1 MLKLELLAL
10 ATKSCNFYPCQKYLS
25 SCIIDQ
31 VCCSHGKS
39 LIRKLHHWQKVKRS
53 LLRVCKEESQERS
66 GEDTVVKKW
75 VLLSASQFRNSW
87 KLPRCQPLSSHSY
100 RNKPLT
106 VPYYSPRHW
115 SSSQKSGAF
124 IRKFLLVACKF
135 QKMCSKSHFPEQS
148 RKINS
153 RDSTSQ
159 KPQDSKN
166 LQKFC
171 HARDFWEQDI
181 FWLFNTTILPLSYN
195 QKGWMPLNTG
205 KFNCC
210 WNLGNQNAPHHT

>member
-1 MLKLELLAL
+1 MAKAWSE
-10 ATKSCNFYPCQKYLS
+10 
-25 SCIIDQ
+25 SCITGRKWRDPFWESAKK
-31 VCCSHGKS
+31 SHKKGV
-39 LIRKLHHWQKVKRS
+39 VKI
-53 LLRVCKEESQERS
+53 QWWRS
-66 GEDTVVKKW
+66 GFFYQLPSSETVENCPGVS
-75 VLLSASQFRNSW
+75 LS
-87 KLPRCQPLSSHSY
+87 HHTHTG
-100 RNKPLT
+100 NKPLT

-124 IRKFLLVACKF
+124 IRKFLLVVCKF

>member
-1 MLKLELLAL
+1 MPKVSFFLYYWPSLLQSWQKLDQKAASLAESEEIPSESLQRRVTRKEWWRYSGEEVGSFISFPVQKQLKIA
-10 ATKSCNFYPCQKYLS
+10 
-25 SCIIDQ
+25 Q
-31 VCCSHGKS
+31 VSAS
-39 LIRKLHHWQKVKRS
+39 LITLIQGTS
-53 LLRVCKEESQERS
+53 L
-66 GEDTVVKKW
+66 
-75 VLLSASQFRNSW
+75 A
-87 KLPRCQPLSSHSY
+87 
-100 RNKPLT
+100 LT

-135 QKMCSKSHFPEQS
+135 QKMCSKSHFPEQN

-210 WNLGNQNAPHHT
+210 WNLGN

>member
-10 ATKSCNFYPCQKYLS
+10 ATKSCNFYPCQKCLS

-100 RNKPLT
+100 REQASYCSLLLPL
-106 VPYYSPRHW
+106 P
-115 SSSQKSGAF
+115 
-124 IRKFLLVACKF
+124 L
-135 QKMCSKSHFPEQS
+135 EQLAEVRGLYKEVS
-148 RKINS
+148 AGGV
-153 RDSTSQ
+153 Q
-159 KPQDSKN
+159 VSKN
-166 LQKFC
+166 VQQVPFPWTEYK
-171 HARDFWEQDI
+171 
-181 FWLFNTTILPLSYN
+181 N
-195 QKGWMPLNTG
+195 QQQRLH
-205 KFNCC
+205 FSE
-210 WNLGNQNAPHHT
+210 APRF